1 MNFAKLK
8 PWLLLAV
15 VFLAGVIF
23 GVASTR
29 AVVRKFV
36 DQAINQPDL
45 VRGKLERDVARDLKL
60 RPDQRVKV
68 RETLERA
75 QQEIAALRKEFQP
88 RLGQIIQ
95 RAAADIRAVLDDV
108 QRKKFDKLL
117 REKFPRPD
125 IEKKPAEPVK

>member
-29 AVVRKFV
+29 AMVRKFV

-45 VRGKLERDVARDLKL
+45 VRGKLERDVTRDLKL

-88 RLGQIIQ
+88 RLAQIIQ
-95 RAAADIRAVLDDV
+95 RAAADIRAVLDEA

-117 REKFPRPD
+117 REKFPKPAA
-125 IEKKPAEPVK
+125 EKKPAEPVK